1 MKRYRDHEVAVKQIG
16 QNYKNMEEQKRRI
29 DNADLLEIDVGVLE
43 QVAVC
48 GAGPAKEKGEGRGT
62 VRSNHSLPTS

>member
-1 MKRYRDHEVAVKQIG
+1 MI
-16 QNYKNMEEQKRRI
+16 N
-29 DNADLLEIDVGVLE
+29 NADLLEINVGVLE

-48 GAGPAKEKGEGRGT
+48 GAGPAKEEGEGRGA